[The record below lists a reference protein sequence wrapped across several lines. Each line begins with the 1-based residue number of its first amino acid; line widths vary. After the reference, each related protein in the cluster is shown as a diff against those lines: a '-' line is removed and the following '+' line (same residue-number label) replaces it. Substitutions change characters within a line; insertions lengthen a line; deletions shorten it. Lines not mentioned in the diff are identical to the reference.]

1 MHSLDLIRCL
11 FNQPRKAGQAG
22 DLYAA
27 IFPSIA
33 EGYLRLSTLHGR
45 CVKKF
50 GMGFLYNWPAGWS
63 KHCDI
68 PKVDRVSCG
77 CGLRA
82 RCHVAEGCGLGV
94 GTRCNDVTGD
104 YGPGAVCGC
113 GLWTRCYVTRGCG
126 TGGIWLGA
134 LNKVARDWELWTR
147 WCATGAAD
155 WAAVDQVARDWV
167 LWIRWHMAG
176 RYGPGGMWLGL

>member
-1 MHSLDLIRCL
+1 MQKIDDPELVQYLLTLEEKNQDPIVHSLDIIRCL

-33 EGYLRLSTLHGR
+33 EDYLGLSTLHGR
-45 CVKKF
+45 RVKGF
-50 GMGFLYNWPAGWS
+50 GLGFLYNWLAGWS

-82 RCHVAEGCGLGV
+82 RCHVAEQGGLGAMMRL
-94 GTRCNDVTGD
+94 GTEGQV
-104 YGPGAVCGC
+104 PCGW
-113 GLWTRCYVTRGCG
+113 GLWTR
-126 TGGIWLGA
+126 GG
-134 LNKVARDWELWTR
+134 D
-147 WCATGAAD
+147 
-155 WAAVDQVARDWV
+155 
-167 LWIRWHMAG
+167 
-176 RYGPGGMWLGL
+176 